1 MFNIAPALYGQ
12 SDKYIQVWIYIYAH
26 IGEGAVFTNDDIYK
40 ACNISRQ
47 GLSDILNRGVTV
59 FNQKG
64 IPITIERDTPTS
76 KFFKIGHDGLSVPQA
91 SKAVAVKRPKAET
104 PEAGEYELAENVIIT
119 HLNEKTGKAY
129 RVNNK
134 ATLKLIHARLKEGF
148 TVEQFKHVIDVKTHK
163 WKDTEYQQY
172 LRPETLFGNK
182 FETYLNENINDQQD
196 NTTSAK
202 RIRNAQ
208 SIITEDWGILRE
220 PKGD

>member
-26 IGEGAVFTNDDIYK
+26 IGEGVVFTNEDICK
-40 ACNISRQ
+40 SCHISNR
-47 GLSDILNRGVTV
+47 GLVDVLNRGLRV
-59 FNQKG
+59 FNERG
-64 IPITIERDTPTS
+64 IPITIERERPMS
-76 KFFKIGHDGLSVPQA
+76 KFFKIGHEGPSVPQA
-91 SKAVAVKRPKAET
+91 TKAVAVRKPKAET
-104 PEAGEYELAENVIIT
+104 TEGGEYELAENVIIT

-208 SIITEDWGILRE
+208 SIITEDWGVL
-220 PKGD
+220 PKSNGD

>member
-26 IGEGAVFTNDDIYK
+26 IGEGVVFTNEDICK
-40 ACNISRQ
+40 SCHISNR
-47 GLSDILNRGVTV
+47 GLVDVLNRGLRV
-59 FNQKG
+59 FNERG
-64 IPITIERDTPTS
+64 IPITIERDRPMS
-76 KFFKIGHDGLSVPQA
+76 KFFKIGHEGPSVPQTT
-91 SKAVAVKRPKAET
+91 KAVAVRKPKAET
-104 PEAGEYELAENVIIT
+104 TEGGEYELAENVIIT

-208 SIITEDWGILRE
+208 SIITEDWGVL
-220 PKGD
+220 PKSNGD

>member
-12 SDKYIQVWIYIYAH
+12 TDKYIQVWIYIYAH
-26 IGEGAVFTNDDIYK
+26 IGEGVVFTNEDICK
-40 ACNISRQ
+40 SCHISNR
-47 GLSDILNRGVTV
+47 GLVDVLNRGLRV
-59 FNQKG
+59 FNERG
-64 IPITIERDTPTS
+64 IPITIERDRPMS
-76 KFFKIGHDGLSVPQA
+76 KFFKIGHEGPSVPQA
-91 SKAVAVKRPKAET
+91 TKAVAVRKPKAET
-104 PEAGEYELAENVIIT
+104 TEGGEYELAENVIIT

-208 SIITEDWGILRE
+208 SIITEDWGVL
-220 PKGD
+220 PKSNGD

>member
-1 MFNIAPALYGQ
+1 V
-12 SDKYIQVWIYIYAH
+12 DV
-26 IGEGAVFTNDDIYK
+26 
-40 ACNISRQ
+40 
-47 GLSDILNRGVTV
+47 LNRGLRV
-59 FNQKG
+59 FNERG
-64 IPITIERDTPTS
+64 IPITIERERPMS
-76 KFFKIGHDGLSVPQA
+76 KFFKIGHEGPLVPQA
-91 SKAVAVKRPKAET
+91 TKAVAVRKPKAET
-104 PEAGEYELAENVIIT
+104 TEGGEYELAENVIIT

-208 SIITEDWGILRE
+208 SIITQDWGILRE
-220 PKGD
+220 PKGDGNGKSPIGFAVTGL

>member
-1 MFNIAPALYGQ
+1 V
-12 SDKYIQVWIYIYAH
+12 DV
-26 IGEGAVFTNDDIYK
+26 
-40 ACNISRQ
+40 
-47 GLSDILNRGVTV
+47 LNRGLRV
-59 FNQKG
+59 FNERG
-64 IPITIERDTPTS
+64 IPITIERERPMS
-76 KFFKIGHDGLSVPQA
+76 KFFKIGHEGPSVPQA
-91 SKAVAVKRPKAET
+91 TKAVAVRKPKAET
-104 PEAGEYELAENVIIT
+104 TEGGEYELAENVIIT
-119 HLNEKTGKAY
+119 HLNEKTGKSY

-208 SIITEDWGILRE
+208 SIITEDWGVL
-220 PKGD
+220 PKSNGD

>member
-26 IGEGAVFTNDDIYK
+26 IGEGVLFTNEDICK
-40 ACNISRQ
+40 SCHISNR
-47 GLSDILNRGVTV
+47 GLVDVLNRGLRV
-59 FNQKG
+59 FNERG
-64 IPITIERDTPTS
+64 IPITIERDRPMS
-76 KFFKIGHDGLSVPQA
+76 KFFKIGHEGPSVPQA
-91 SKAVAVKRPKAET
+91 TKAVAVKKPKAET
-104 PEAGEYELAENVIIT
+104 TEGGEYELAENVIIT
-119 HLNEKTGKAY
+119 HLNYKTGKSY

-163 WKDTEYQQY
+163 WIDTEYQQY

-208 SIITEDWGILRE
+208 SIITEDWGVL
-220 PKGD
+220 PKSNGD

>member
-1 MFNIAPALYGQ
+1 V
-12 SDKYIQVWIYIYAH
+12 DV
-26 IGEGAVFTNDDIYK
+26 
-40 ACNISRQ
+40 
-47 GLSDILNRGVTV
+47 LNRGLRV
-59 FNQKG
+59 FNERG
-64 IPITIERDTPTS
+64 IPITIERDRPMS
-76 KFFKIGHDGLSVPQA
+76 KFFKIGHEGPSVPQTT
-91 SKAVAVKRPKAET
+91 KAVAVRKPKAET
-104 PEAGEYELAENVIIT
+104 TEGGEYELAENVIIT

-208 SIITEDWGILRE
+208 SIITEDWGVL
-220 PKGD
+220 PKSNGD